1 MTEILFGSAVG
12 GAFAALFLGCLVLA
26 ALYDLTSY
34 TIPNY
39 VSVLLLAGFLLLG
52 ALYGMSFGTFASHLS
67 AGIALLAVGW
77 IMFACGIVGGGD
89 AKLMAAIGLWT
100 GWPMMAAYVFAF
112 SLAGGVLVLLLLLF
126 RWAPVPDRFLRI
138 AWVAGLHDKNNGVPY
153 GLALAAGAVAIMPR
167 LSIFAIP

>member
-1 MTEILFGSAVG
+1 MDILFGSAAG

-26 ALYDLTSY
+26 AAYDLTSY

-52 ALYGMSFGTFASHLS
+52 LWQGMGFGTFASHVS
-67 AGIALLAVGW
+67 AGTALLAVGW
-77 IMFACGIVGGGD
+77 LMFAFGIVGGGD

-100 GWPMMAAYVFAF
+100 GWPMMPAYVFAF

-126 RWAPVPDRFLRI
+126 RWTPVPDRFLRI
-138 AWVAGLHDKNNGVPY
+138 AWVAGLHDTNNGVPY

-167 LSIFAIP
+167 MSIFAGP